1 MDQMARDFEDQAHFI
16 FVYVREAH
24 PDDTPEYPE
33 HKNNDQKFQHARAMQ
48 AKHGTPRRILV
59 DSLDGDVHR
68 QFGGIPNM
76 SWIIDHTGRVAY
88 KAGWTIAP
96 EIREALNDAIRVRKL
111 KREAS
116 EKGVGFRTYYKES
129 VSALRSGRAAK

>member
-1 MDQMARDFEDQAHFI
+1 MDQMAKDFAEQAHFL

-24 PDDTPEYPE
+24 PDDDPAFPVHNTIE
-33 HKNNDQKFQHARAMQ
+33 QKMEHARTMQ
-48 AKHGTPRRILV
+48 KKHGTPRKILV

-68 QFGGIPNM
+68 EFGGIPNM
-76 SWIIDHTGRVAY
+76 SWIIDHTGQVAY

-96 EIREALNDAIRVRKL
+96 EIRDAMDDAVRVRQL

-116 EKGVGFRTYYKES
+116 EKGVNFRTYYKES
-129 VSALRSGRAAK
+129 VSALRSGRAAP

>member
-1 MDQMARDFEDQAHFI
+1 MDQMARDFADKAHFI

-24 PDDTPEYPE
+24 PDDNPNYPE
-33 HKNNDQKFQHARAMQ
+33 HRTIEQKFKHAHAMQ
-48 AKHGTPRRILV
+48 DKHKTPRQIVV
-59 DSLDGDVHR
+59 DGLDGDVHR
-68 QFGGIPNM
+68 LYGGIPNM

-96 EIREALNDAIRVRKL
+96 EIREALDDTIRSRQL

-116 EKGVGFRTYYKES
+116 EKGLNFRTYYKES
-129 VSALRSGRAAK
+129 VSALKSGRAAL

>member
-1 MDQMARDFEDQAHFI
+1 MDQMARDFADQAHFI

-24 PDDTPEYPE
+24 PDDNPAFPE
-33 HKNNDQKFQHARAMQ
+33 HKSIEQKLQHARQMQ
-48 AKHGTPRRILV
+48 EKHGTPRKIVV
-59 DSLDGDVHR
+59 DSLD
-68 QFGGIPNM
+68 GGIPNM

-96 EIREALNDAIRVRKL
+96 EIRDALEDVVRVRQL

-116 EKGVGFRTYYKES
+116 EKGQNFRTYYKES
-129 VSALRSGRAAK
+129 VSALRSGRAPK

>member
-1 MDQMARDFEDQAHFI
+1 MDQMARDFADQAHFV

-24 PDDTPEYPE
+24 PDDNPDYPE
-33 HKNNDQKFQHARAMQ
+33 HKSHEQKARQAQAMRDR
-48 AKHGTPRRILV
+48 HGTPRQIVV
-59 DSLDGDVHR
+59 DRLDGDVHR
-68 QFGGIPNM
+68 LYGGIPNM

-96 EIREALNDAIRVRKL
+96 EIRDALEDVVRVRQL

-116 EKGVGFRTYYKES
+116 ENGVNFRTYYKET
-129 VSALRSGRAAK
+129 VSALKSGRPGR

>member
-1 MDQMARDFEDQAHFI
+1 MDQLARDFQDQAHFI

-24 PDDTPEYPE
+24 PDDNPDFPE
-33 HKNNDQKFQHARAMQ
+33 HRSIEQKSQHARKMRER
-48 AKHGTPRRILV
+48 HGTPRKILV

-68 QFGGIPNM
+68 LYGGIPNM

-96 EIREALNDAIRVRKL
+96 EIREALEDVVRVRQL

-116 EKGVGFRTYYKES
+116 ENGTIFRTYYKES
-129 VSALRSGRAAK
+129 VSALRSGRAAQ

>member
-1 MDQMARDFEDQAHFI
+1 MDQMARDFADKAHFI

-24 PDDTPEYPE
+24 PDDNPNYPE
-33 HKNNDQKFQHARAMQ
+33 HRTIEQKFKHARAMQ
-48 AKHGTPRRILV
+48 DKHKTPRQIVV
-59 DSLDGDVHR
+59 DGLDGDVHR
-68 QFGGIPNM
+68 LYGGIPNM

-96 EIREALNDAIRVRKL
+96 EIREALDDTIRSRQL

-116 EKGVGFRTYYKES
+116 EKGLNFRTYYKES
-129 VSALRSGRAAK
+129 VSALKSGRAAL